1 MAEEGVQLTQ
11 HGYAEGSGLAEA
23 FEILS
28 QATEERLLSLT
39 YKMGNTCAEVMVH
52 AMCLILLKK
61 NEDAHAKLI
70 ANGDS
75 KVVNFLAEMIK
86 THGERLNSSH
96 IGGFKISWPDVGTLL
111 DIARVFAVLVRERLC
126 DSSLRDQ
133 AYRTTLATSKRAD
146 LRSVDV
152 ENILEEI
159 KNVCGFQA
167 SGEFPRSNTSYE
179 NGRLR
184 SIDGS
189 VGNISHPSSLRSS
202 SICSSHS
209 LEISSPTITESN
221 MEGKPLTLRMAQTSE
236 SSTCRDQALRS
247 LDRTTSIP
255 ATSLQTPR
263 TPDTVNGST
272 SPKPK
277 PCFDRSGSSQ
287 LLTSKNT
294 NPGFDFSSNPTN
306 TTKLRSQP
314 ANLNQYTNM
323 QNPHTNVI
331 PQPASEVE
339 DTFYSFVILHEP
351 EDVDEAQRLKS
362 RLERIISGVGATLSE
377 FEEPGRSTLC
387 CMEDAINNSA
397 FTLLLLTRN
406 FNTNLSETST
416 DSAIFNSL
424 EKHHKRN
431 SVIPLL
437 PLENYLPKDRRRLVL
452 RGTVPLDESSRTF
465 ERGALRAMAP
475 ERVACQ
481 RKVWMEEQRIKKATE
496 ERKRL
501 QEDRSRNMDLRR
513 ETERLARLRFESGM
527 TPVFDAAVGQ
537 DRGPM
542 HQQHAAWQ
550 QPSCIHIGS
559 AQNVMIG
566 NNSTMNID
574 HVQQSSEEDEDD

>member
-1 MAEEGVQLTQ
+1 MAEEGVRLTP

-23 FEILS
+23 FDVLS
-28 QATEERLLSLT
+28 QATEERLLSLI

-61 NEDAHAKLI
+61 NEDAHAKLL

-75 KVVNFLAEMIK
+75 KVVNFLAEMTK
-86 THGERLNSSH
+86 THGEGLNSSH
-96 IGGFKISWPDVGTLL
+96 IGGFKISWPDFGTHL

-133 AYRTTLATSKRAD
+133 AYRAVLATSKGAG
-146 LRSVDV
+146 LPSLDV
-152 ENILEEI
+152 EKIMEEI
-159 KNVCGFQA
+159 KNVCGFEA
-167 SGEFPRSNTSYE
+167 SDECPSCE
-179 NGRLR
+179 NGTLR
-184 SIDGS
+184 S
-189 VGNISHPSSLRSS
+189 ISHPSSLRSS

-221 MEGKPLTLRMAQTSE
+221 MERKKLTSARETT
-236 SSTCRDQALRS
+236 TCPDQALHNPN
-247 LDRTTSIP
+247 RTTIP
-255 ATSLQTPR
+255 ATSLKTPS
-263 TPDTVNGST
+263 TPDTANGST
-272 SPKPK
+272 SPKLK
-277 PCFDRSGSSQ
+277 PCFNRSGISR
-287 LLTSKNT
+287 LPTSNNT
-294 NPGFDFSSNPTN
+294 NPDLDFSSNPTN
-306 TTKLRSQP
+306 TTKVQSRP
-314 ANLNQYTNM
+314 MNLDQYTNT
-323 QNPHTNVI
+323 QSPHMNFI
-331 PQPASEVE
+331 PQSASEVE
-339 DTFYSFVILHEP
+339 DMFYSFVILHES
-351 EDVDEAQRLKS
+351 EDADEAQRLKS

-437 PLENYLPKDRRRLVL
+437 PRENFLPKDRRRLVL

-465 ERGALRAMAP
+465 ERAALRAMAP

-481 RKVWMEEQRIKKATE
+481 RKVWMDEQRIKKAIE
-496 ERKRL
+496 ERRRL
-501 QEDRSRNMDLRR
+501 QEDRSRNLDLRR
-513 ETERLARLRFESGM
+513 ETERLAQLRFESGM
-527 TPVFDAAVGQ
+527 TPAFYAAQ

-542 HQQHAAWQ
+542 HAGAQHGAWQ

-559 AQNVMIG
+559 AQNIMIG

-574 HVQQSSEEDEDD
+574 HVPQSSEEDEND